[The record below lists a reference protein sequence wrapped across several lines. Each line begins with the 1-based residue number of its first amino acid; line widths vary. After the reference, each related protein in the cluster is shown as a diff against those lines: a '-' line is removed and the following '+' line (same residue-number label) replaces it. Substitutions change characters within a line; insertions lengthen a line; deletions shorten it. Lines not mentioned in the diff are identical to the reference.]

1 MKNLHNILKVLSTT
15 DLYSQLL
22 FLEKRNLTTEF
33 RRDSEIIEAI
43 RIELRFRELTLGTGY
58 KNNQ

>member
-1 MKNLHNILKVLSTT
+1 MKNLYNILKVLSTT

-43 RIELRFRELTLGTGY
+43 QIELRFRELTLGIGY

>member
-43 RIELRFRELTLGTGY
+43 QTELRFRELTLGTGY

>member
-1 MKNLHNILKVLSTT
+1 MKKLHNILKVLSTT

-43 RIELRFRELTLGTGY
+43 QTELRFRELTLGTGY

>member
-1 MKNLHNILKVLSTT
+1 MKKLHNILKVLSTT

>member
-43 RIELRFRELTLGTGY
+43 QIELRFRELTLRTGY

>member
-43 RIELRFRELTLGTGY
+43 QIELRFRELTLGTGY

>member
-1 MKNLHNILKVLSTT
+1 MKKLHNILKVLSTT

-43 RIELRFRELTLGTGY
+43 QIELRFRELALGTGY

>member
-1 MKNLHNILKVLSTT
+1 MKKLHNILKVLSTT

-43 RIELRFRELTLGTGY
+43 QIELRFRELTLGTGY

>member
-1 MKNLHNILKVLSTT
+1 MKKLHNILKVLSTI

>member
-1 MKNLHNILKVLSTT
+1 MKKLHNILKVLSTT
-15 DLYSQLL
+15 ILYSQLL

-43 RIELRFRELTLGTGY
+43 QIELRFRELTLGTGY

>member
-1 MKNLHNILKVLSTT
+1 LSTT